1 MRTPRRLI
9 GIFIAIVGLIAVIP
23 ASAQALSLSG
33 LSAAPTDPQA
43 GAHSNVHIH
52 MGFSGGQ
59 VKDLTVGLPPG
70 LIGNPNAAPLCTV
83 DQLNADACPTNT
95 KLGAVT
101 ANATVTVAVLPVTLD
116 VQGDLYN
123 LTPQPGEPARF
134 GIVLRPVKGD
144 LCALLPPELCALLP
158 NILPPVTLQSGVQ
171 LRPDFGLDTVINDIP
186 NTTSGLDTTINSQ
199 DITLFG
205 TAPGTGQPFMRNP
218 TSCGNNTT
226 NFTAVPYTGST
237 ATGSASFT
245 TTNCGAEDFS
255 PSFIAQAGG
264 PGQTGG
270 GADRVPTTV
279 VTSIQQDL
287 DEAGLLKAEV
297 AVPSNDLVA
306 NANLLGST
314 CLPAAFQAGS
324 CPQNSVVGSAIA
336 ASPLLSLP
344 LSGNVML
351 VSNGGPI
358 PDIGLDLNGQLHLLL
373 TGSLTLSEVV
383 TFDGL
388 PDIPISDFRLTFS
401 SDPGLLMANR
411 DLCAPPAP
419 MFHADFTGYNG
430 ATSSVDSAATIVGC
444 GPGSGGNG
452 GVGSKCKKAKR
463 KKHRHRRAAESK
475 KKHKKRP
482 CKKKK
487 KRHKKHRK

>member
-9 GIFIAIVGLIAVIP
+9 GTFIAIVGLVVVIP
-23 ASAQALSLSG
+23 ASAQALSLGG
-33 LSAAPTDPQA
+33 LSAAPTNTQA
-43 GAHSNVHIH
+43 GAHSDVHIH
-52 MGFSGGQ
+52 MDFSGGQ

-83 DQLNADACPTNT
+83 AQLNADTCAADT
-95 KLGAVT
+95 KVGAVT

-134 GIVLRPVKGD
+134 GIVLRPIKGD
-144 LCALLPPELCALLP
+144 LCALLPPELCALVP

-171 LRPDFGLDTVINDIP
+171 LRPDFGLNTVINDIP
-186 NTTSGLDTTINSQ
+186 NTTSGLPTTINSQ

-205 TAPGTGQPFMRNP
+205 TAPGTGQHFMRNP
-218 TSCGNNTT
+218 TSCGDNTT

-245 TTNCGAEDFS
+245 TTDCGAEEFS
-255 PSFIAQAGG
+255 PSFSAQVGG

-270 GADRVPTTV
+270 GAARVPTTV

-287 DEAGLLKAEV
+287 DEAGLVKAQV

-306 NANLLGST
+306 DANLLGST

-324 CPQNSVVGSAIA
+324 CPANSVVGSAIA
-336 ASPLLSLP
+336 ASPLLHLP
-344 LSGNVML
+344 LSGNVVL
-351 VSNGGPI
+351 VSNGSPI

-373 TGSLTLSEVV
+373 TGNLTLSEVV

-388 PDIPISDFRLTFS
+388 PDIPISDFRLTFTPS
-401 SDPGLLMANR
+401 PGLLTANR

-430 ATSSVDSAATIVGC
+430 ATSSVDSAATVLGC
-444 GPGSGGNG
+444 GAGNNNG
-452 GVGSKCKKAKR
+452 AGAKCKKAKK
-463 KKHRHRRAAESK
+463 KKHRHHRAAESK
-475 KKHKKRP
+475 KKHKKRS

-487 KRHKKHRK
+487 HKKHKKSRK